1 MEITTYRRSD
11 QQLYEQT
18 LALRN
23 TVLRQPLG
31 LSIYDEDLSYET
43 ENFFFGA
50 LENGELL
57 ATVNYYVPE
66 PGIAQL
72 CAFAVRADRQKQGI
86 GRQLV
91 RALLDDLQ
99 QKNFTRCLVEARESA
114 VGFYEK
120 TGFEK
125 YKTMENVRLCVMDWL
140 MHQDLEVEK

>member
-18 LALRN
+18 LSLRN
-23 TVLRQPLG
+23 LVLRQPFG

-86 GRQLV
+86 GQALTA
-91 RALLDDLQ
+91 ALLDDLRRQ
-99 QKNFTRCLVEARESA
+99 NFKRCIVEARESA

-125 YKTMENVRLCVMDWL
+125 YKTMENVRVGGMDWI
-140 MHQDLEVEK
+140 MRQDLEAEK